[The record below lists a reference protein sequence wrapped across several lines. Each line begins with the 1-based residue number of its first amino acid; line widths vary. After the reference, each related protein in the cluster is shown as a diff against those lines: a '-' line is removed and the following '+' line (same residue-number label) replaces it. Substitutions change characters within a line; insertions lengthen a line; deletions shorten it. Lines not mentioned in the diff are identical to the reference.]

1 MVRRRE
7 SAIHSTFIRRILW
20 IMVRMTVLASGSRG
34 NSSIVSSATTRIL
47 VDAGLSCRELMKRMK
62 AAGEEPTALDAI
74 LITHEHKDHVQGM
87 AVTARKLGIPVY
99 LTEPTHRAWIRWMTP
114 QKRITYA
121 EWLAQR
127 RAAASGQ
134 QSASSGQQSAASGQ
148 QSASSGR
155 AAESGQ
161 RTADS
166 VREEQGTGLR
176 APSTENNAEQ
186 GAGCR
191 VQGTENGGPR
201 SAVGVQ
207 EEQGSGLRAPGTE
220 NNGCAIGSVRCSADV
235 TGEPD
240 EDEKAAAEEVIA
252 EALREPE
259 KDPTALPA
267 VEYFRSGSA
276 FRIGDIAVTP
286 FTIPHDAA
294 DPVGFVFEAD
304 GVRIAIATDLGY
316 MPSNVHVHLRRCD
329 VLMLESNHDVD
340 MLRDGPYPWSVKQR
354 VMSRVGHLSNYAT
367 AEFLAKSYDG
377 GAVYVV
383 LAHLS
388 ENNNLP
394 ELARISAERALRD
407 RMSLLA
413 NHLLLAEQDR
423 PLEPIVL

>member
-1 MVRRRE
+1 
-7 SAIHSTFIRRILW
+7 
-20 IMVRMTVLASGSRG
+20 VLASGSRG
-34 NSSIVSSATTRIL
+34 NSTIVASANTRVL
-47 VDAGLSCRELMKRMK
+47 VDTGLSCRELMKRMR
-62 AAGEEPTALDAI
+62 AAGEEPEALDAI
-74 LITHEHKDHVQGM
+74 LITHEHQDHVQGM

-99 LTEPTHRAWIRWMTP
+99 LTEPTHRAWVRWMTP

-127 RAAASGQ
+127 KARAQAQDPGSGVQGTDASGQ
-134 QSASSGQQSAASGQ
+134 
-148 QSASSGR
+148 R
-155 AAESGQ
+155 M
-161 RTADS
+161 ADS
-166 VREEQGTGLR
+166 VQSGE
-176 APSTENNAEQ
+176 
-186 GAGCR
+186 
-191 VQGTENGGPR
+191 
-201 SAVGVQ
+201 
-207 EEQGSGLRAPGTE
+207 GSGPVT
-220 NNGCAIGSVRCSADV
+220 GSGRCSADV
-235 TGEPD
+235 GSEPD
-240 EDEKAAAEEVIA
+240 QEEKAAAEEAIA
-252 EALREPE
+252 EAAREPE

-267 VEYFRSGSA
+267 VEYFRSGNG

-286 FTIPHDAA
+286 FTIPHDAV

-316 MPSNVHVHLRRCD
+316 MPSSVSIQLRRTD

-354 VMSRVGHLSNYAT
+354 VMSRVGHLSNDAA
-367 AEFLAKSYDG
+367 AEFLARGYDG
-377 GAVYVV
+377 GAAFVV

-423 PLEPIVL
+423 PMEAIVL